1 MNVMLTMPS
10 AKKATNLSVNE
21 TLLHKAKSLKINLS
35 ALLEEALVKVIVAKE
50 QEQWLAE
57 NQSAIEAYN
66 QRIESQGVFS
76 DELRSF

>member
-1 MNVMLTMPS
+1 MNATLTLPS

-21 TLLHKAKSLKINLS
+21 NLLRKAKSLKINMS
-35 ALLEEALVKVIVAKE
+35 ALLEEALVKAVTAKE

-66 QRIESQGVFS
+66 RRIESQGVFS
-76 DELRSF
+76 DGLRSF